1 MQEAVPEGEGTMAA
15 LVGLADEEVEEL
27 CRQYAGSGVVAP
39 ANFNCPGQ
47 IVISGDSDAVE
58 RVSKAAQG
66 KEGCK
71 TIPLNVSAPFHSPL
85 MVPAG
90 KRLREVLETA
100 EGRELDFDV
109 ISNFTADAYPSHDAI
124 PELLTQQ
131 VSNPVRWHGCMETVM
146 SRGINLA
153 IELGP
158 KRVLVGLMK
167 RISREMSTVQMEDK
181 KGLKEVLRILNF

>member
-1 MQEAVPEGEGTMAA
+1 
-15 LVGLADEEVEEL
+15 
-27 CRQYAGSGVVAP
+27 
-39 ANFNCPGQ
+39 
-47 IVISGDSDAVE
+47 
-58 RVSKAAQG
+58 
-66 KEGCK
+66 
-71 TIPLNVSAPFHSPL
+71 